1 MCYVNFSPSL
11 SLVMGSLLSTAQTSQ
26 ITHRSHGR
34 YLQTIVTV
42 ISPLQSA
49 LNAAVLAADVRVC
62 RLQRTAHCLSRP
74 KCLRCAG
81 VHLTQSQP
89 PARGCQWSWW
99 PLPGSW
105 LPALKTSPGVSQLSA
120 QPSWSQVNTG
130 NGGERTQ
137 WSWPGSG
144 MQPEADM
151 GKLSPH
157 KNYPSEKPPL
167 HCCYC
172 FFQASQNIN
181 YCVPR

>member
-1 MCYVNFSPSL
+1 
-11 SLVMGSLLSTAQTSQ
+11 MGSLLSTAQTSQ
-26 ITHRSHGR
+26 ITQHRSHGR
-34 YLQTIVTV
+34 YLQTILTV

-49 LNAAVLAADVRVC
+49 LNTAVLAADVRVC
-62 RLQRTAHCLSRP
+62 RLQRTAQSLSRP

-89 PARGCQWSWW
+89 PARGCQWSW

-105 LPALKTSPGVSQLSA
+105 LPAALKTSPGVSQLSG

-144 MQPEADM
+144 MQPDADM
-151 GKLSPH
+151 GKLSPN
-157 KNYPSEKPPL
+157 KNYPSENH
-167 HCCYC
+167 HCIL
-172 FFQASQNIN
+172 QASIQASHHNIN
-181 YCVPR
+181 